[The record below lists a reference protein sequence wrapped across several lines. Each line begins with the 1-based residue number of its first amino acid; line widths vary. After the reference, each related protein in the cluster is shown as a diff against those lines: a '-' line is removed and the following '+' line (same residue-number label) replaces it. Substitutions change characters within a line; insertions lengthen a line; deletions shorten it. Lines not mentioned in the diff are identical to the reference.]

1 MYSYLHL
8 ISMTNA
14 LAAWG
19 MVYWLIRPRL
29 MAWGRDGHLK
39 ALIAPH
45 LFRYLGLIALI
56 PVLFDM
62 RSLGFGDGYHAIV
75 GYGDFASGLLALLS
89 LVLLQRRSAFATP
102 VIWLFNIVGLADF
115 MHAGLQLAPAITD
128 PAIIGPL
135 GWPVFTVYL
144 PMLIVS
150 HLAIFD
156 VLLRDSQND
165 LIPNLGANQ

>member
-1 MYSYLHL
+1 MYAYLHL
-8 ISMTNA
+8 ISMANA
-14 LAAWG
+14 ILAWG

-29 MAWGRDGHLK
+29 IAAGRDTHLK

-56 PVLFDM
+56 PALFDM
-62 RSLGFGDGYHAIV
+62 RSLGFGETYHAIV
-75 GYGDFASGLLALLS
+75 GYGDFGSGLLALLS
-89 LVLLQRRSAFATP
+89 LYLLQRRSALAIP
-102 VIWLFNIVGLADF
+102 VIWIFNIVGLADF

-135 GWPVFTVYL
+135 GWPVFTIYL
-144 PMLIVS
+144 PMLIVA

-156 VLLRDSQND
+156 VLLRQSHT
-165 LIPNLGANQ
+165 AARA